1 MLKIIILYNNII
13 MDFLKKT
20 MDNSKE
26 NFEKSFSKAE
36 DNISSSIGTSIK
48 SIESKSIGTSI
59 PSLKPPSP
67 LESIE
72 KSASNL
78 ESGIAEGSKSIMGNI
93 GISSNPISQFFQTNW
108 LSILFWIGIVL
119 LVAFLGF
126 NLFEYLGKMVDSTNK
141 VLDPIISKLGNL
153 TADTSKQA
161 INVSS
166 DGAKGLID
174 VGQKVTT
181 GGIDLL
187 QKQINKPKDGVNDE
201 NNDEDSSPSPS
212 NETDV
217 DDKTDKD
224 VKDTSIESKKSLPD
238 VVEVDDP
245 DPYLAESNVQS
256 NTVSGKTGK
265 SGFCYIGTDNGIR
278 TCAPVG
284 KNNACMSG
292 DIFPTNEICVNP
304 DLRY

>member
-1 MLKIIILYNNII
+1 

-20 MDNSKE
+20 INNSKD

-36 DNISSSIGTSIK
+36 DKVTSSIGS
-48 SIESKSIGTSI
+48 SI

-67 LESIE
+67 LESLE

-78 ESGIAEGSKSIMGNI
+78 DSDIAEGSKSIIGNM
-93 GISSNPISQFFQTNW
+93 GISSNPISGFFQTNW

-141 VLDPIISKLGNL
+141 SLDPIISKLGNL
-153 TADTSKQA
+153 TAETSKQA
-161 INVSS
+161 INVTS

-174 VGQKVTT
+174 IGQKATT
-181 GGIDLL
+181 GGIDQLK
-187 QKQINKPKDGVNDE
+187 KQINKPKDGDNDG
-201 NNDEDSSPSPS
+201 NNDGDSSPSPS
-212 NETDV
+212 NEIDT
-217 DDKTDKD
+217 DKTNTDKTGIDKTVTVND
-224 VKDTSIESKKSLPD
+224 VKDTSVESKKSVPD

-245 DPYLAESNVQS
+245 DPYLAESNIQS

-284 KNNACMSG
+284 KNNECMSG

>member
-1 MLKIIILYNNII
+1 

-26 NFEKSFSKAE
+26 NYEKSFSKAE

-78 ESGIAEGSKSIMGNI
+78 ESGIAEGSKSIIGNMGM
-93 GISSNPISQFFQTNW
+93 SSNPISQFFQTNW

-141 VLDPIISKLGNL
+141 VLDTIISKLGNL

-174 VGQKVTT
+174 VGQR
-181 GGIDLL
+181 LL
-187 QKQINKPKDGVNDE
+187 
-201 NNDEDSSPSPS
+201 
-212 NETDV
+212 
-217 DDKTDKD
+217 
-224 VKDTSIESKKSLPD
+224 L
-238 VVEVDDP
+238 VE
-245 DPYLAESNVQS
+245 LIS
-256 NTVSGKTGK
+256 
-265 SGFCYIGTDNGIR
+265 
-278 TCAPVG
+278 
-284 KNNACMSG
+284 
-292 DIFPTNEICVNP
+292 
-304 DLRY
+304 

>member
-1 MLKIIILYNNII
+1 
-13 MDFLKKT
+13 MDFIKKSI
-20 MDNSKE
+20 DNSKD

-36 DNISSSIGTSIK
+36 DKVSSSIGS
-48 SIESKSIGTSI
+48 SI
-59 PSLKPPSP
+59 PSLKAPSP
-67 LESIE
+67 LESLE
-72 KSASNL
+72 KTASNL
-78 ESGIAEGSKSIMGNI
+78 ESEGKSIMGNM
-93 GISSNPISQFFQTNW
+93 GITSNPVSGFFQTNW

-153 TADTSKQA
+153 TAETSKQA

-174 VGQKVTT
+174 IGQKATT
-181 GGIDLL
+181 GGIDQL
-187 QKQINKPKDGVNDE
+187 QQQINKPKNDVNDE
-201 NNDEDSSPSPS
+201 NNDEDSTPSPS
-212 NETDV
+212 NEIDDTDN
-217 DDKTDKD
+217 DTNTDISTNKISNQS
-224 VKDTSIESKKSLPD
+224 TESVPD
-238 VVEVDDP
+238 VVEVGDP
-245 DPYLAESNVQS
+245 DPYLAESNIQS

-265 SGFCYIGTDNGIR
+265 SGFCYIGTENGIR

-284 KNNACMSG
+284 KNNECMSG

>member
-1 MLKIIILYNNII
+1 
-13 MDFLKKT
+13 MDFIKKT
-20 MDNSKE
+20 MDNSKD

-36 DNISSSIGTSIK
+36 DKVTSSIGS
-48 SIESKSIGTSI
+48 SI

-67 LESIE
+67 LESVE
-72 KSASNL
+72 KSMSNL
-78 ESGIAEGSKSIMGNI
+78 TSDMPNTKTMMES
-93 GISSNPISQFFQTNW
+93 ISSNPISGFFQTNW

-141 VLDPIISKLGNL
+141 ALDPIISKLGNL
-153 TADTSKQA
+153 TAETSKQA
-161 INVSS
+161 INVTS

-174 VGQKVTT
+174 VGQKATT
-181 GGIDLL
+181 GGIDQLK
-187 QKQINKPKDGVNDE
+187 KQINKPKDGDNDG
-201 NNDEDSSPSPS
+201 NHDGDSNPSPS
-212 NETDV
+212 NEIDTDKTYT
-217 DDKTDKD
+217 DKTDNDKTGT
-224 VKDTSIESKKSLPD
+224 DTSIESKKSVPN

-278 TCAPVG
+278 TCAPIG
-284 KNNACMSG
+284 KNNECMSG